1 MNVAALWE
9 LRLVTPR
16 LVLRLPTEDELH
28 ELFAVAEAGIHPPEE
43 MPFAVA
49 WTDDLQRERFVD
61 FHREAWALWTPE
73 KWTCNLVTFLEG
85 KPIGTQEISGENFPE
100 KREVGTGSWLGAPFQ
115 GHGYGTE
122 QRAAVLELAFRGL
135 GAKAATSGAV
145 EHNIASQRVSA
156 KLGYSQTGTRE
167 LAPRGEPVT
176 HYDYRLEAGDWRSPI
191 PVELVGLGGC
201 LPLFGV
207 LPLSG

>member
-1 MNVAALWE
+1 VNVEALRE

-28 ELFAVAEAGIHPPEE
+28 ELFVVAEGGIHPPEE

-61 FHREAWALWTPE
+61 FHREAWAQWTPE
-73 KWTCNLVTFLEG
+73 KWTCNLVTFLDG
-85 KPIGTQEISGENFPE
+85 KPIGTQEISAENFAE
-100 KREVGTGSWLGAPFQ
+100 TREVGTGSWLGAPFQ
-115 GHGYGTE
+115 GQGYGTE

-135 GAKAATSGAV
+135 GAVAATSGAL
-145 EHNIASQRVSA
+145 EDNIASQRVSA
-156 KLGYSQTGTRE
+156 KLGYRQTGTRK

-176 HYDYRLEAGDWRSPI
+176 HYDYRLEADEWHSPI
-191 PVELVGLGGC
+191 PVELVGLPGC

-207 LPLSG
+207 LPRPG

>member
-1 MNVAALWE
+1 MNVEALWE

-145 EHNIASQRVSA
+145 EHNIGSQRVSA

>member
-1 MNVAALWE
+1 MNVEALWE

>member
-1 MNVAALWE
+1 VNVEALWE

-28 ELFAVAEAGIHPPEE
+28 ELFTVAEAGIHPTEE

-61 FHREAWALWTPE
+61 FHREAWALWAPE
-73 KWTCNLVTFLEG
+73 KWTCNLVTFLDG
-85 KPIGTQEISGENFPE
+85 KPIGTQELSAENFAE
-100 KREVGTGSWLGAPFQ
+100 TREVGTGSWLGAPFQ
-115 GHGYGTE
+115 GQGYGTE

-135 GAKAATSGAV
+135 GAEAATSGAV

-156 KLGYSQTGTRE
+156 KLGYAQTGTRE

-176 HYDYRLEAGDWRSPI
+176 HYDYRLEAGEWRSPI
-191 PVELVGLGGC
+191 PVELVGLSGC

-207 LPLSG
+207 LPRSG